1 MEEPFAA
8 CRDRSQLS
16 FPDTPELSRRRI
28 AEKRF
33 GSIVSR
39 SKSSKDFLRPS
50 GNPSSLGSDPLR
62 YAASCFITLV
72 ILIVVSDSL
81 PVNGNHAPELA
92 AQPLARGRAEP
103 RRAGLQPLV
112 ERRVARRGLF
122 AGPEKA
128 QPLGLSAPVLPPS
141 LRTTSFHRR
150 GQSRWTRVRRFRG
163 WACIRLSGM

>member
-1 MEEPFAA
+1 VEEPFAA

-16 FPDTPELSRRRI
+16 FPDAPELSRRRI

-50 GNPSSLGSDPLR
+50 GNPSSLGSELLR

-92 AQPLARGRAEP
+92 A
-103 RRAGLQPLV
+103 QPLV